1 MLFKSLAS
9 VVALAALSVNA
20 QISFT
25 QPVAGTVWNS
35 GSQAVIQ
42 WQGANGAAL
51 NNYPLTIELLYGPS
65 SGIISLGTLAI
76 VKSSAGTATVNVYN
90 KLINGS
96 QYSLRANRTFYSDTF
111 SIQGGPGSG
120 DPSTVQLPAVS
131 ATSDASKSSW
141 SVLALGLAAGG
152 AVMMA

>member
-1 MLFKSLAS
+1 MLFKTFASLALA
-9 VVALAALSVNA
+9 VAAVNA
-20 QISFT
+20 QIAFT
-25 QPVAGTVWNS
+25 QPTANSVWNA

-42 WQGANGAAL
+42 WQGANGTSL
-51 NNYPLTIELLYGPS
+51 SSSPLTIELLYGPS
-65 SGIISLGTLAI
+65 TDIVSLGTLAI

-90 KLINGS
+90 KLVNGN
-96 QYSLRANRTFYSDTF
+96 QYSLRANHQYYSDMFT
-111 SIQGGPGSG
+111 IQGGQTSG
-120 DPSTVQLPAVS
+120 NPVTVQLPAVT